1 MINFHTHHEDKL
13 AAIQVIQV
21 YPKDGRKAISKG
33 GLRDFSLGLHPW
45 YVTEDYLNELEEL
58 RNVLAT
64 PSLSQRVIAVG
75 ECGIDRVIN
84 RDYLELQLKVFRE
97 QIRLANQY
105 KKALV
110 IHCVRAHQEILQI
123 LKQEENKMP
132 VVFHGVNNKFETIA
146 PVLEAGYFC
155 SFGYA
160 LFVEGAPVLETFM
173 KTPLDRLFLE
183 SDDREDGV
191 AEVYKRAAFLK
202 GMDLKLLKQN
212 IRTNYKKLYV
222 K

>member
-21 YPKDGRKAISKG
+21 YPKDGRKAIARG

-45 YVTEDYLNELEEL
+45 FVTEDFSNELEEL
-58 RNVLAT
+58 RNILAT
-64 PSLSQRVIAVG
+64 PSLSQRIIAVG

-84 RDYLELQLKVFRE
+84 RDRFDLQIQVFRQ

-110 IHCVRAHQEILQI
+110 IHCVRAHQDVLQI

-132 VVFHGVNNKFETIA
+132 VIFHGVNNKFETIA
-146 PVLEAGYFC
+146 PVLEAGYYC

-160 LFVEGAPVLETFM
+160 LFVEGSPVLDTFLR
-173 KTPLDRLFLE
+173 TPLDRLFLE

-191 AEVYKRAAFLK
+191 AEVYKRAAVLREI
-202 GMDLKLLKQN
+202 DLKTLKQS
-212 IRTNYKKLYV
+212 IRTNYKNIQPK
-222 K
+222 

>member
-21 YPKDGRKAISKG
+21 YPKDGRKAIARG

-45 YVTEDYLNELEEL
+45 FVTEDFSNELEEL
-58 RNVLAT
+58 LNILAT
-64 PSLSQRVIAVG
+64 PSLSQRIIAVG

-84 RDYLELQLKVFRE
+84 RDRLDLQIQVFRQ

-110 IHCVRAHQEILQI
+110 IHCVRAHQDVLQI

-132 VVFHGVNNKFETIA
+132 VIFHGVNNKFETIA
-146 PVLEAGYFC
+146 PVLEAGYYC

-160 LFVEGAPVLETFM
+160 LFVEGSPVLDTFLR
-173 KTPLDRLFLE
+173 TPLDRLFLE

-191 AEVYKRAAFLK
+191 AEVYKRAAVLRGVEPKTLK
-202 GMDLKLLKQN
+202 ML
-212 IRTNYKKLYV
+212 IRDNYKRINKQ
-222 K
+222 